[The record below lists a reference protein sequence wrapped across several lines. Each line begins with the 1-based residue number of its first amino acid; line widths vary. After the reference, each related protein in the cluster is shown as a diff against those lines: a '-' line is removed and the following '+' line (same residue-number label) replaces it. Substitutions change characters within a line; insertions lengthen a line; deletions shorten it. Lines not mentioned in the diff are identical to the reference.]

1 MFKSFSFQSR
11 YSLARYLLVLGVL
24 FVVSAVHSIAV
35 YAEQDG
41 EPIAK
46 KGAVEMAPLEAPTYP
61 DGARDKTPGYG
72 SGSQVTADGKAAME
86 AAAKQTVVNAAAT
99 NNNATP
105 TSPNALQPAG
115 LYAIPDGH
123 ERVKAA
129 PKNCNLI
136 DNIGESMG
144 LGKNS
149 IIDKGL
155 SSISINTPYVSGT
168 IGGCDPSVAPVLDGP
183 GAQDGLELFKRDYK
197 GNKYGSAMGTLA
209 GWTNFAL
216 PFVSIIAIIAIIYAG
231 FLYLTAFGNEE
242 QTGKAKKIII
252 WVVVGIVII
261 ISAYA
266 LVNTVISGSSG

>member
-1 MFKSFSFQSR
+1 MSKSFFQFRR
-11 YSLARYLLVLGVL
+11 YMTQRSLAL
-24 FVVSAVHSIAV
+24 VSALVMLFIVSFLSTGLGQYGVTWLKADSTA
-35 YAEQDG
+35 YDTCMATDG
-41 EPIAK
+41 T
-46 KGAVEMAPLEAPTYP
+46 EANCAQYKP
-61 DGARDKTPGYG
+61 RVLKTILSPNSPAGI
-72 SGSQVTADGKAAME
+72 E
-86 AAAKQTVVNAAAT
+86 EAAKQVIIDKAARGPAGNST
-99 NNNATP
+99 T
-105 TSPNALQPAG
+105 PNALQPAG

-144 LGKNS
+144 LGKDS
-149 IIDKGL
+149 ILSKGL
-155 SSISINTPYVSGT
+155 SSVSINTPYVSGT